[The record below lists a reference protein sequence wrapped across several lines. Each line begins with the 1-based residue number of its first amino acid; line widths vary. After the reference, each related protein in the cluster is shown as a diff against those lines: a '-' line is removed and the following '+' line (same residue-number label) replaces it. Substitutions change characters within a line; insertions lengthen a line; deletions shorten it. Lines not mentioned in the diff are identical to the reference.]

1 MLNPLQT
8 YHRKKDILYNESGEA
23 VLKFLENKTADVSGL
38 TGKLVEN
45 MNNYIR
51 CYPER
56 VEVIESKKQTNVQ
69 IDLF

>member
-1 MLNPLQT
+1 MLNPHKI
-8 YHRKKDILYNESGEA
+8 YHRKKDILYDESGTA
-23 VLKFLENKTADVSGL
+23 ILKFIGSTNNAENL
-38 TGKLVEN
+38 TGDLVEN

-56 VEVIESKKQTNVQ
+56 VEVFESKKQTSVQ

>member
-1 MLNPLQT
+1 MLNPEQI
-8 YHRKKDILYNESGEA
+8 YHRKKDVLYNESGAA
-23 VLKFLENKTADVSGL
+23 VLKFIGDTNNAENL
-38 TGKLVEN
+38 TGNLVEN

-56 VEVIESKKQTNVQ
+56 VEVIEIKKQTSIQ